1 MVSFWGEVGE
11 WGGWGGGGGKL
22 DPGSTARMNR
32 LASSGHSS
40 RPNSDFMVR
49 YRLKNHLAHK

>member
-1 MVSFWGEVGE
+1 MGRLG
-11 WGGWGGGGGKL
+11 GGGGGKL